1 MIRNEGPYFEELCDK
16 YEKDFENINSI
27 YSKLNGLKDYIRE
40 YTSYG
45 DVPKISWN
53 SFEKYLFASPEIL
66 INMCKPDSQE
76 QKMFSR
82 YREKLPE
89 LVQEYGA
96 EIFKKMYFQRQ
107 YDFDKSPKNIDTQLF
122 EDYKAVIDS
131 DEYFRIPFETVK
143 KIYDNCPQGIL
154 DEASKNLTEKYPSE
168 LVKLCYNDGKSKFE
182 IGYSQKNEVLARIMN
197 NIDCEDYKTL
207 WNKEQQGFL
216 SIMDVVRD
224 YPQVSVNKIIPLLND
239 INPFYSDLY
248 NKILSDNPDIKT
260 QEEKEKVVRDGF
272 LEWRKQ
278 KGQGFPRISS
288 MQELYNYRYINKER
302 IKDYYDFTNKRV
314 KAILEYYDDEIIDLL
329 EKYGVDAFKIAYGF
343 GHYVNEGELNL
354 NPKENKVNL
363 EEKLI
368 KDYKRITSGELN
380 VAREGLSF
388 ESFAKIIKNA
398 PEEYIGKQLKHMLE
412 AYPEELLKKMYSGG
426 FKTFYL
432 KADNKD
438 LAEIVQNMDYRD
450 IMPALERVGGW
461 YSGDARAVLK
471 TVFNDEQLQK
481 VDEFYKEYKLQP
493 RDLLVFLYDVN
504 NTDRIIESLK
514 KHQYKI
520 PGWHGQIGVEAN
532 SLQLAIFSNA
542 ENVYEYADE
551 LYNLYGEHIA
561 KIDISKVLKYENDID
576 DATLK
581 NQIEELIANAIK
593 SRKIIEYGEN
603 LPQSFKEKYPN
614 LFLGENIP
622 DEIKEKFYKRQLQ
635 YSDFVQN
642 GQFNEE
648 LWNNLKNQH
657 LYIGTK
663 ENINFLEDIYNKEQN
678 LEPLNQKTLEVLRRF
693 EDLEKNQ
700 MTNETKKI
708 FKDWISKNIVDP
720 EMSFDE
726 FSKKVRNVYALVD
739 HIILS
744 NSSELRR
751 FQDKILDELLNT
763 EKPMQTLN
771 KIEQSFLTK
780 EKSVDERLY
789 SCFKYLHP
797 DFLRFC
803 NSATSPVIR
812 KYVNEKDEEN
822 IKNLI
827 KTDLLKSIMGSNNR
841 SFREYLKQENISE
854 ELIKNLKKIGIDS
867 PAQALQYMDEAV
879 KNADRRNRERAENG
893 KKIQAKQGDFIKG
906 LTDKGIIYAEG
917 ILQNGSLCK
926 EFLGHAATT
935 DGTPL
940 DTDVSIVGA
949 TGIKGTYSYGSIW
962 GPIYILLKNDER
974 FVDYKD
980 NKARP
985 SEIPEEL
992 IQNNKDKMEVCY
1004 NSGDT
1009 AGIRTGF
1016 ASTEID
1022 AFIVH
1027 EGKYDRR
1034 LEVEIV
1040 KNGFYIPITDVDGKV
1055 LFTPKQYDLL
1065 REKMAGLKQYGTEN
1079 DYKVDSKLVSDEIR
1093 ELAEQ
1098 VDNVH
1103 DENEKMKNKIYESFK
1118 RAIDKYNS
1126 NLEEGEEPIV
1136 LKDYMSDKIVEN
1148 ELEIL
1153 STGSSE
1159 RDTNVPGGKLDFDF
1173 IIRLDNKMLKS
1184 SKWQA
1189 IREKITKNMCE
1200 ELHISYK
1207 SGDIKDV
1214 EAEVEGEKVKLDLSF
1229 IGKTDKIEY
1238 STEMCLKEKLA
1249 QIKSQDPEKY
1259 KYVVA
1264 NIMLAKKMLSDTE
1277 PEKDAYKKR
1286 LGGLGGVGIENWIL
1300 QNGGSFYKAAKDF
1313 TEKADKCGG
1322 DYEKFK
1328 KEYAIWDFG
1337 KNHYANKD
1345 DKTYYPHDDFVYANL
1360 KDPKFKLMTSKLKE
1374 YLKTH
1379 EFTDYEETNRE
1390 QLISF
1395 SEIKSIAREPEVADE
1410 IGSTRPVETIK
1421 KLERTQE
1428 KARPELVAEK

>member
-1 MIRNEGPYFEELCDK
+1 
-16 YEKDFENINSI
+16 
-27 YSKLNGLKDYIRE
+27 
-40 YTSYG
+40 
-45 DVPKISWN
+45 
-53 SFEKYLFASPEIL
+53 
-66 INMCKPDSQE
+66 
-76 QKMFSR
+76 
-82 YREKLPE
+82 
-89 LVQEYGA
+89 
-96 EIFKKMYFQRQ
+96 
-107 YDFDKSPKNIDTQLF
+107 
-122 EDYKAVIDS
+122 
-131 DEYFRIPFETVK
+131 
-143 KIYDNCPQGIL
+143 
-154 DEASKNLTEKYPSE
+154 
-168 LVKLCYNDGKSKFE
+168 
-182 IGYSQKNEVLARIMN
+182 
-197 NIDCEDYKTL
+197 
-207 WNKEQQGFL
+207 
-216 SIMDVVRD
+216 
-224 YPQVSVNKIIPLLND
+224 
-239 INPFYSDLY
+239 
-248 NKILSDNPDIKT
+248 
-260 QEEKEKVVRDGF
+260 
-272 LEWRKQ
+272 
-278 KGQGFPRISS
+278 

-354 NPKENKVNL
+354 NPEENKVNL
-363 EEKLI
+363 EEELI

-398 PEEYIGKQLKHMLE
+398 PEEYIGKQLKHMFK
-412 AYPEELLKKMYSGG
+412 AYPEELLLKMYSAG

-438 LAEIVQNMDYRD
+438 LAEIVQNIAYRD
-450 IMPALERVGGW
+450 IMPALGRVGGW
-461 YSGDARAVLK
+461 YSSDAKSVLK
-471 TVFNDEQLQK
+471 TVLNDEQLQK
-481 VDEFYKEYKLQP
+481 VDEFYKEYNLSTK
-493 RDLLVFLYDVN
+493 DLLVFLYDPN

-520 PGWHGQIGVEAN
+520 PSRQGLNGVEAN
-532 SLQLAIFSNA
+532 SLKLAIFSNA

-893 KKIQAKQGDFIKG
+893 NRIKAKEGDFIKG
-906 LTDKGIIYAEG
+906 LTDKGIIYAENV
-917 ILQNGSLCK
+917 LQNGSLCK

-940 DTDVSIVGA
+940 DTDVSIIGA
-949 TGIKGTYSYGSIW
+949 TGIKGTYSYSGNW
-962 GPIYILLKNDER
+962 GPLYILLKNDER

-980 NKARP
+980 NKAKP
-985 SEIPEEL
+985 SEISDEL
-992 IQNNKDKMEVCY
+992 IQKNRDKMEVCY
-1004 NSGDT
+1004 NGGNT

-1022 AFIVH
+1022 AFVVH
-1027 EGKYDRR
+1027 DGKYDRR

-1055 LFTPKQYDLL
+1055 LFTPKQYDML

-1079 DYKVDSKLVSDEIR
+1079 DYKINSKLVSEEISD
-1093 ELAEQ
+1093 LAKQ
-1098 VDNVH
+1098 VDAVH
-1103 DENEKMKNKIYESFK
+1103 DANETMKNKIYGSFK
-1118 RAIDKYNS
+1118 KAIDKYNS
-1126 NLEEGEEPIV
+1126 NLQEGEEPIV
-1136 LKDYMSDKIVEN
+1136 LKDYMNDNIVEN

-1184 SKWQA
+1184 SKGEA
-1189 IREKITKNMCE
+1189 IKEKITKNMCE

-1238 STEMCLKEKLA
+1238 STEMCLKEKLNH
-1249 QIKSQDPEKY
+1249 IKREDPEKY

-1264 NIMLAKKMLSDTE
+1264 NIMFAKKMLSDTE

-1286 LGGLGGVGIENWIL
+1286 NGGLGGVGIENWIL
-1300 QNGGSFYKAAKDF
+1300 QNGGSFYQAATDF
-1313 TEKADKCGG
+1313 IKTADKCGG
-1322 DYEKFK
+1322 NYENFK

-1337 KNHYANKD
+1337 KNHYSNKE
-1345 DKTYYPHDDFVYANL
+1345 DKSYFPHDDFVYANL
-1360 KDPKFKLMTSKLKE
+1360 KESKFKLMTSKLKE
-1374 YLKTH
+1374 YVKTH
-1379 EFTDYEETNRE
+1379 EFTDFEETNKE
-1390 QLISF
+1390 QVISF
-1395 SEIKSIAREPEVADE
+1395 SNIKSIAREPEVADE
-1410 IGSTRPVETIK
+1410 IGSTRPIEAIK
-1421 KLERTQE
+1421 KLARSFE
-1428 KARPELVAEK
+1428 KNRPELAVEK